1 MGGGSPQLMS
11 QGIYGR
17 RDIVDDMRTITIR
30 REDMNNFNSLLED
43 LSIDEWKF
51 DLIREVTIQ
60 VFEYATE

>member
-1 MGGGSPQLMS
+1 M
-11 QGIYGR
+11 
-17 RDIVDDMRTITIR
+17 DDMRTITIH

-51 DLIREVTIQ
+51 DLISEVTIQ

>member
-1 MGGGSPQLMS
+1 M
-11 QGIYGR
+11 
-17 RDIVDDMRTITIR
+17 DDMRTITIR

-51 DLIREVTIQ
+51 DLIREVTID